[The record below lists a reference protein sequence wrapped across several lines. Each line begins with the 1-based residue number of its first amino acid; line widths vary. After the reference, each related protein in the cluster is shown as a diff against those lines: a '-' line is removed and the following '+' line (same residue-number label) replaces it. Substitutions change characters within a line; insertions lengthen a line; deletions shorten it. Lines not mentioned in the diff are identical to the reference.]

1 MANPLRLFTS
11 PSAFPNPQRVRL
23 FMLEKGIE
31 ANIEETIYDMAPG
44 GEQRKWPHL
53 KMHPWGETPT
63 LTLEDGSYLA
73 ETAAIIRYLDQ
84 PYPGQ
89 KINGREC
96 HRAGLGHHVGESYL
110 DPRAVPHR
118 DDVPC
123 DATRAGAQA

>member
-53 KMHPWGETPT
+53 KMNPWGETPT

-73 ETAAIIRYLDQ
+73 ETAAIIR
-84 PYPGQ
+84 
-89 KINGREC
+89 
-96 HRAGLGHHVGESYL
+96 
-110 DPRAVPHR
+110 
-118 DDVPC
+118 
-123 DATRAGAQA
+123 